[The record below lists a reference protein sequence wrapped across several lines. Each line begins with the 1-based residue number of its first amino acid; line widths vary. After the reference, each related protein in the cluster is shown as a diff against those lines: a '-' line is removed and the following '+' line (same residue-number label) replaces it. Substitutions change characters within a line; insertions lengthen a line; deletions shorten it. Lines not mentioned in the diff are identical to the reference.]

1 MQYQLK
7 ELYRKQTTVRKYQHE
22 CLANTILSMGDTFY
36 VEEMNITALTKRA
49 KKTELSEKAGKIK
62 KKKCFGKS
70 IGNRA
75 PVMLLTI
82 LDRKLH
88 YYGKELIKMN
98 TWEAKASQYNHYT
111 GEYKKKS
118 LSKR

>member
-1 MQYQLK
+1 M
-7 ELYRKQTTVRKYQHE
+7 
-22 CLANTILSMGDTFY
+22 
-36 VEEMNITALTKRA
+36 
-49 KKTELSEKAGKIK
+49 
-62 KKKCFGKS
+62 FGKS

-75 PVMLLTI
+75 PAMLLTI

-98 TWEAKASQYNHYT
+98 TWKAKASQYNHYT